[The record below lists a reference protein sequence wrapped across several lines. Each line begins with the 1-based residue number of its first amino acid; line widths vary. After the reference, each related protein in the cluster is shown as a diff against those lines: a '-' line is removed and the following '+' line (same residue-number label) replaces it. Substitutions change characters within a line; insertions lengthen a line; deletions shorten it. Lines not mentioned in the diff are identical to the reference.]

1 MKRVL
6 LTVALCVAASAS
18 FAQKKVVNEAQSI
31 AKGSNAD
38 FGEARTLIKG
48 ALENPETKDDAKTW
62 YVAGFIEDQQF
73 NAERA
78 KQILGQQPNEPVMYE
93 ALYGIL
99 PYFQKAYELD
109 QLPNEKGKVKPKYTK
124 DIKSILSANHVYL
137 FNGGAYYF
145 DKQEYKKA
153 YDFFNQYVEI
163 SELPMFAGTQTAEK
177 DSTFMTVQFYA
188 AAAASLAK
196 DSRLAI
202 AALERA
208 KNTPYRQYDVYQYL
222 CYEYGEARTAQDS
235 VMLEKTFEEGMQ
247 VFPDS
252 AFFLNNLINTYI
264 YSNRNEKA
272 LEMLNVA
279 IQKNPNDANLY
290 NVMGR
295 VYETGL
301 KDYANAEKNFQ
312 IALEKDP
319 NLTDALSNI
328 GRIYYNQGVNKLSE
342 ANMINDSKKYQE
354 ELSMA
359 KDLFKKALP
368 YYKKAHEA
376 EPEKMDNMIALRG
389 IYYNL
394 NMGPEL
400 EAIEAEMNTEMNK

>member
-18 FAQKKVVNEAQSI
+18 FAQKKVVSEAQSI

-73 NAERA
+73 NAERP

-163 SELPMFAGTQTAEK
+163 SELPMFEGTQTAEK

-202 AALERA
+202 SALERA

-354 ELSMA
+354 ELGMS
-359 KDLFKKALP
+359 KDLFKRALP

-400 EAIEAEMNTEMNK
+400 EAIEAEMNK

>member
-73 NAERA
+73 NTERA

-319 NLTDALSNI
+319 NLTAALSNI

-354 ELSMA
+354 ELGMA

-400 EAIEAEMNTEMNK
+400 EAIEAEMNK

>member
-295 VYETGL
+295 VYDTGL

-400 EAIEAEMNTEMNK
+400 EAIEAEMNK

>member
-6 LTVALCVAASAS
+6 LTFALCVAASAS

-400 EAIEAEMNTEMNK
+400 EAIEAEMNK

>member
-376 EPEKMDNMIALRG
+376 EPKKMDNMIALRG

-400 EAIEAEMNTEMNK
+400 EAIEAEMNK

>member
-99 PYFQKAYELD
+99 PYFQKAYEQD

-400 EAIEAEMNTEMNK
+400 EAIEAEMNK

>member
-48 ALENPETKDDAKTW
+48 ALENPETKDDAKAW

-354 ELSMA
+354 ELGMA

-400 EAIEAEMNTEMNK
+400 EAIEAEMNK

>member
-359 KDLFKKALP
+359 KDLFKKGLP

-400 EAIEAEMNTEMNK
+400 EAIEAEMNK

>member
-290 NVMGR
+290 NVMG
-295 VYETGL
+295 
-301 KDYANAEKNFQ
+301 
-312 IALEKDP
+312 KDP

-400 EAIEAEMNTEMNK
+400 EAIEAEMNK

>member
-400 EAIEAEMNTEMNK
+400 EAIEAEMNKQ

>member
-18 FAQKKVVNEAQSI
+18 FAQKRVVNEAQSI

-354 ELSMA
+354 ELGMA

-400 EAIEAEMNTEMNK
+400 EAIEAEMNK

>member
-18 FAQKKVVNEAQSI
+18 FAQKKAVNEAQSI
-31 AKGSNAD
+31 VKGTNPN
-38 FGEARTLIKG
+38 FGEARTLIKE
-48 ALENPETKDDAKTW
+48 ALENAETKNDAKTW
-62 YVAGFIEDQQF
+62 YVAGYIEDQQF

-78 KQILGQQPNEPVMYE
+78 KQILGQAPNEPVMYE

-99 PYFQKAYELD
+99 PYFLKAYELD
-109 QLPNEKGKVKPKYTK
+109 QQPNEKGKVKPKYSK
-124 DIKSILSANHVYL
+124 DIKSILGANHVYL

-188 AAAASLAK
+188 AAAASLTK
-196 DSRLAI
+196 DSKLAI

-222 CYEYGEARTAQDS
+222 CYEYGEAKTAQDS
-235 VMLEKTFEEGMQ
+235 VMLEKTFEEGMKI
-247 VFPDS
+247 FPDS

-279 IQKNPNDANLY
+279 IQKNPNDATLY
-290 NVMGR
+290 NVMGH
-295 VYETGL
+295 VYENGVKNITE
-301 KDYANAEKNFQ
+301 AEKYYLL
-312 IALEKDP
+312 ALEKDP
-319 NLTDALSNI
+319 NMPVVLSNI

-354 ELSMA
+354 ELGLA

-400 EAIEAEMNTEMNK
+400 EAIEAEMNK

>member
-48 ALENPETKDDAKTW
+48 VLENPETKDDAKTW

-400 EAIEAEMNTEMNK
+400 EAIEAEMNK

>member
-145 DKQEYKKA
+145 DKQEYKNA

-400 EAIEAEMNTEMNK
+400 EAIEAEMNK

>member
-222 CYEYGEARTAQDS
+222 CYEYGEAKTAQDS

-272 LEMLNVA
+272 LERLNVA

-400 EAIEAEMNTEMNK
+400 EAIEAEMNK

>member
-38 FGEARTLIKG
+38 FGEAKTLIKG

-354 ELSMA
+354 ELGMA

-400 EAIEAEMNTEMNK
+400 EAIEAEMNK

>member
-163 SELPMFAGTQTAEK
+163 SELPMFEGTQTAEK

-202 AALERA
+202 SALERA

-252 AFFLNNLINTYI
+252 IFFLNNLINTYI

-272 LEMLNVA
+272 LELLNVA
-279 IQKNPNDANLY
+279 IQKTPDDATLY
-290 NVMGR
+290 NVMGH
-295 VYETGL
+295 VYENGV
-301 KDYANAEKNFQ
+301 KNPAEAEKYYLL
-312 IALEKDP
+312 ALEKDP
-319 NLTDALSNI
+319 NMTIALSNI
-328 GRIYYNQGVNKLSE
+328 GRVYYNQGVNKLSE

-354 ELSMA
+354 ELGMT

-400 EAIEAEMNTEMNK
+400 EAIEAEMNK

>member
-78 KQILGQQPNEPVMYE
+78 KQILGQQPNEPVMCE

-177 DSTFMTVQFYA
+177 ASTFMTVQFYA

-400 EAIEAEMNTEMNK
+400 EAIEAEMNK

>member
-18 FAQKKVVNEAQSI
+18 FAQKKVVSEAQSI

-48 ALENPETKDDAKTW
+48 ALENPETKNDAKTW

-109 QLPNEKGKVKPKYTK
+109 QLPNEKGKVKPKFTK
-124 DIKSILSANHVYL
+124 DIQSILSANHVYL

-188 AAAASLAK
+188 AAAASLTK
-196 DSRLAI
+196 DSKLAI

-208 KNTPYRQYDVYQYL
+208 KKTPYRQYDVYQYL
-222 CYEYGEARTAQDS
+222 CYEYGEAKTAQDS
-235 VMLEKTFEEGMQ
+235 LMLEKTFEEGMQ
-247 VFPDS
+247 IFPDS

-272 LEMLNVA
+272 VEMLNVA

-301 KDYANAEKNFQ
+301 KDNDNAEKYFKT
-312 IALEKDP
+312 ALEKDP

-354 ELSMA
+354 ELTIA
-359 KDLFKKALP
+359 KDLFKQALP
-368 YYKKAHEA
+368 YFQKAHEMKPS
-376 EPEKMDNMIALRG
+376 ESEYMVALRG

-400 EAIEAEMNTEMNK
+400 EAIEAEMNK

>member
-78 KQILGQQPNEPVMYE
+78 KQILGEQPNEPVMYE

-163 SELPMFAGTQTAEK
+163 SELPMFEGTQTAEK

-202 AALERA
+202 SALERA

-354 ELSMA
+354 ELGMA

-400 EAIEAEMNTEMNK
+400 EAIEAEMNK

>member
-6 LTVALCVAASAS
+6 LTVALCVASSAS

-354 ELSMA
+354 ELGMA

-400 EAIEAEMNTEMNK
+400 EAIEAEMNK